1 MSGDGLKLAATED
14 PVARKAKFDEMVA
27 QAYASGK
34 AMARGSHP
42 SLDDVIDPADT
53 RRWIVGGLKAL
64 PPIPVRAE
72 KKLRWVDS
80 W

>member
-27 QAYASGK
+27 QAYL
-34 AMARGSHP
+34 RGM
-42 SLDDVIDPADT
+42 
-53 RRWIVGGLKAL
+53 KL
-64 PPIPVRAE
+64 PPIPVRTE